1 MANSGNRHSKCVL
14 VPLPFTRLL
23 IHASSVTL
31 DIFIHLRRNLMPT
44 WVHRAHQRGGGK
56 VERNGSD
63 FFRLLC
69 YSTTRFFW
77 FHVRPHTHTHIHVR
91 AHARVRTQKL
101 SIKGIKSQTLLPHYD
116 LYKPNSFRTNTIRLD
131 KSITWFMRRSYQTYE
146 KLSNRTRYSSQTIS
160 KDQIWLFLKK
170 SSKKHRAQLVFTL
183 EVACVH
189 SKKRNTAPA
198 IQDELARV
206 SASAVLE

>member
-1 MANSGNRHSKCVL
+1 MGE
-14 VPLPFTRLL
+14 RLTATGQTSFDFYATL
-23 IHASSVTL
+23 LLASSSFTF
-31 DIFIHLRRNLMPT
+31 D
-44 WVHRAHQRGGGK
+44 
-56 VERNGSD
+56 
-63 FFRLLC
+63 
-69 YSTTRFFW
+69 
-77 FHVRPHTHTHIHVR
+77 HTHTHVH

-116 LYKPNSFRTNTIRLD
+116 LYKPNSFRTKTIRLD
-131 KSITWFMRRSYQTYE
+131 KSITRFMIQILSTRFYQTYE

-160 KDQIWLFLKK
+160 KNQIRLFLKK